1 MKNDV
6 VIYCDITA
14 RDIEL
19 KTALRL
25 PKKIQN
31 ETEANYFTPDRL
43 LSYTATTNGAEG
55 ATNGS

>member
-1 MKNDV
+1 M
-6 VIYCDITA
+6 VIYRDLTA

-19 KTALRL
+19 KTAPRL

-31 ETEANYFTPDRL
+31 EREANYFTPDRL
-43 LSYTATTNGAEG
+43 LSYSATTKGAEG